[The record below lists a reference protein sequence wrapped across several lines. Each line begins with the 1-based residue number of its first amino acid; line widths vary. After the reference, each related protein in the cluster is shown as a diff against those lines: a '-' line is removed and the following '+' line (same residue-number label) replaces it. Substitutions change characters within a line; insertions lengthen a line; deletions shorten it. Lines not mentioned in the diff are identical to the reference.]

1 MRIRKNIKKSFLPSK
16 QIANIIGKGESPVV
30 SVLIESSS
38 MSARSQLRLPKPL
51 QNPAINFGK
60 ILLYEGIKRRIVPN
74 IEDEDDAVRK
84 KRTVNSKRSSNISNR
99 DTGITGISNDIR
111 REQITT
117 PERTLETPE
126 RTPRETSCA
135 SSRTSKTPSRDNISN
150 RDTGITGISNNI
162 RREHITTPE
171 RTLETPERT
180 PRETS
185 HASSGISKTPSR
197 DNEDIRVIQES
208 SRRNLSPFSLV
219 SDDEDGDMES
229 LQGPPFNNNNLS
241 RLQQTDEIKV
251 ERVVKGFINVF
262 VRNSAIWNEF
272 KEVVESISKPVI
284 IPSIKG
290 KEVRKYD
297 STTITQQVINNLL

>member
-1 MRIRKNIKKSFLPSK
+1 
-16 QIANIIGKGESPVV
+16 
-30 SVLIESSS
+30 
-38 MSARSQLRLPKPL
+38 MSARSRYGKKIVPKKPKS
-51 QNPAINFGK
+51 QNIDDDDAQVDVTVQ
-60 ILLYEGIKRRIVPN
+60 EGIKHGIVPD

-99 DTGITGISNDIR
+99 DTGISNDIR

-135 SSRTSKTPSRDNISN
+135 SSGTSKTPSQDNISN
-150 RDTGITGISNNI
+150 RDTGITGISYDI

-171 RTLETPERT
+171 RTLKTPKRT

-262 VRNSAIWNEF
+262 VRNPAIWNEF
-272 KEVVESISKPVI
+272 KEVIESISKPVI